1 MSSRSKDRKILM
13 GTLGKALGLK
23 GLLYFKYHGS
33 DPKNLLNFD
42 YLFLEDKTKIKFLE
56 VTFRKK
62 RLVVLIRGVQDR
74 ESAEELKNKEVFI
87 KENQLPILDSENYYW
102 YQLEGLVVENIQGKN
117 LGKIS
122 RMLETGANDVIDVRP
137 SKNSIDNRERLI
149 PYLREEVIKKVDL
162 TKGKIYVEWHE
173 SY

>member
-1 MSSRSKDRKILM
+1 M
-13 GTLGKALGLK
+13 
-23 GLLYFKYHGS
+23 
-33 DPKNLLNFD
+33 
-42 YLFLEDKTKIKFLE
+42 
-56 VTFRKK
+56 
-62 RLVVLIRGVQDR
+62 
-74 ESAEELKNKEVFI
+74 
-87 KENQLPILDSENYYW
+87 
-102 YQLEGLVVENIQGKN
+102 VENIQGKN